1 MLDSLRI
8 LYSEKASVEAR
19 HDALERV
26 ARSCFDFA
34 GRRALAF
41 YAREAGVP
49 VSLARSAWIRAA
61 RHRAAQCFH

>member
-1 MLDSLRI
+1 MLYSLRI
-8 LYSEKASVEAR
+8 LYSGVADAR
-19 HDALERV
+19 SRHQALSLV

>member
-8 LYSEKASVEAR
+8 LYSAASIEAR
-19 HDALERV
+19 HAALERV
-26 ARSCFDFA
+26 ALSCFDFA

-41 YAREAGVP
+41 YAREAKVP
-49 VSLARSAWIRAA
+49 LTLARSVWIRAA